1 MTNQGEYSLLN
12 PFKDL
17 EKSNNLELRLL
28 AKLCLWWG

>member
-17 EKSNNLELRLL
+17 ERSNDLELRLL
-28 AKLCLWWG
+28 VKLCLWRG